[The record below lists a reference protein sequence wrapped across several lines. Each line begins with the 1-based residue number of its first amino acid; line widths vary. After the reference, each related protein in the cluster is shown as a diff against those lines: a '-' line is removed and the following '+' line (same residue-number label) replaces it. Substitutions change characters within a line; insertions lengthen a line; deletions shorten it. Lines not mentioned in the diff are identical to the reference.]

1 MKIQKN
7 TKKYKKIQK
16 NTKNIE
22 NTENTETDIQHER
35 ESSIFQEEL
44 IQNTS
49 KRTKSITQNYTFVQF
64 AFKYIY

>member
-1 MKIQKN
+1 MNFLKN
-7 TKKYKKIQK
+7 TKKNTK
-16 NTKNIE
+16 NTK

-44 IQNTS
+44 IQNSS